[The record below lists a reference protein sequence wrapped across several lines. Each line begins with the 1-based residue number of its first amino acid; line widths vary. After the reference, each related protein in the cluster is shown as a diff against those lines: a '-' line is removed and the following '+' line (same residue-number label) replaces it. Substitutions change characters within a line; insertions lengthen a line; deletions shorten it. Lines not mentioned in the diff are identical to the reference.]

1 MSKET
6 LRELLNELRANTPAT
21 TKLFVNVSMGLQE
34 AIYDRLEQTQ
44 MTIEELIEKAGITME
59 EFGFLCMDEEGEEG
73 VFALGC
79 VWNPQIEVLIK
90 VSYVLDINLFQ
101 VAASEYEKIK
111 HKLKKR

>member
-1 MSKET
+1 MSKQT

-59 EFGFLCMDEEGEEG
+59 EEGEEG

-101 VAASEYEKIK
+101 VAGSEYEKIK